1 MHMNGRNACVFA
13 AAIATLAS
21 GAASAAS
28 TDNWPMYQ
36 ANPQHNGYIAQTLIP
51 ANAQFEWAIQGQAAA
66 PSGLAVYNGVIL
78 TTPQTYFGGH
88 APLVAQSLAAGDI
101 LWSQDFGSLFS
112 VNQPAV
118 ADGVI
123 YLQTSNNYEATYL
136 HCYLIDGTFMWRAP
150 FASQWEHYLGP
161 IIVNGKVYFDGGS
174 YGGIYSFSDQDGEM
188 NWFAG
193 LPQYD
198 SWSPTWANGQLVVYT
213 DQLDVVA
220 PDSGLVLETIT
231 DPTYYWSGYS
241 PNQSPVVIG
250 NLAYVTNGGRLMA
263 YDMLNQNIAWAV
275 SISASGQVATD
286 GTQLFV
292 VAGGALS
299 VRNPANGALLWS
311 WVPTATGSV
320 TTRLI
325 VTDSHVIAGD
335 GTQTYIVNR
344 STHHTDGTFDSS
356 GLMAYAGDRL
366 VIADQ
371 NGKVHAYF
379 LPSDE
384 MFGNGFE

>member
-1 MHMNGRNACVFA
+1 
-13 AAIATLAS
+13 
-21 GAASAAS
+21 
-28 TDNWPMYQ
+28 
-36 ANPQHNGYIAQTLIP
+36 
-51 ANAQFEWAIQGQAAA
+51 
-66 PSGLAVYNGVIL
+66 
-78 TTPQTYFGGH
+78 
-88 APLVAQSLAAGDI
+88 
-101 LWSQDFGSLFS
+101 
-112 VNQPAV
+112 
-118 ADGVI
+118 
-123 YLQTSNNYEATYL
+123 
-136 HCYLIDGTFMWRAP
+136 
-150 FASQWEHYLGP
+150 
-161 IIVNGKVYFDGGS
+161 
-174 YGGIYSFSDQDGEM
+174 M
-188 NWFAG
+188 NWYAG

-213 DQLDVVA
+213 DELDVVA

-231 DPTYYWSGYS
+231 DPSYYWSGYS

-263 YDMLNQNIAWAV
+263 YDMLNQNIAWTV
-275 SISASGQVATD
+275 SISASGQIATD

-292 VAGGALS
+292 VAGGTLS

-311 WVPTATGSV
+311 WVPTPTGSV

-344 STHHTDGTFDSS
+344 STHHTDTTLDSS